1 MSNCSMNTHR
11 REMRAVTPVA
21 RIGRNAAGAAIAAG
35 LMVGGGSAALA
46 EGQPA
51 AANPAPQV
59 APHEVPAA
67 AVAIP
72 TVTTDAAAAPAVYSS
87 DNATALGLKATAPVA
102 KKVKSSTTSD
112 KATGSSKTRS
122 AMTSRTASDEDATS
136 EKDESATDERSSKKA
151 SSTSEDESSKDASS
165 KDASSKASDD
175 SSSEGASSVAG
186 GSIVATARNGI
197 GVPYVWAGS
206 SRSGWDCSGFTSWVY
221 AQHGIDLPH
230 SASGQKAM
238 GRAVSASEARP
249 GDLVYTPGHIGI
261 YAGNGQIIDA
271 GRAGR
276 TTSQRAMWSGASWT
290 YVRIDR

>member
-46 EGQPA
+46 EGQPVA
-51 AANPAPQV
+51 AAPQV
-59 APHEVPAA
+59 APHEVPTA

-72 TVTTDAAAAPAVYSS
+72 TVTTDAAAAPAVYST
-87 DNATALGLKATAPVA
+87 DNATALGLKATAPAA
-102 KKVKSSTTSD
+102 KKDETSTTSEKSSD
-112 KATGSSKTRS
+112 SSKTRS
-122 AMTSRTASDEDATS
+122 ARTSRAASDEDATS
-136 EKDESATDERSSKKA
+136 EKSASGTDERSSRKT
-151 SSTSEDESSKDASS
+151 STSEDKTSEGKTSKNT
-165 KDASSKASDD
+165 SSKASDD
-175 SSSEGASSVAG
+175 SSEDTSSVAG
-186 GSIVATARNGI
+186 GSIVSTARKGI

-238 GRAVSASEARP
+238 GRTVSASEARP

-271 GRAGR
+271 GRAGK
-276 TTSQRAMWSGASWT
+276 TTSQRNMWSGASWT